1 MMEKLRLVRTAQ
13 QLKSGGQNIQDNEL
27 SLSIS
32 KLPPTDKLNLT
43 ALVPVVNEG
52 VTEAATIQDIVDLLD
67 GGAPGDIKLDPS
79 ANNLLSNSN
88 AGLMLDRYKAPC
100 VGITGTYVSTSA
112 GPDFTKDNAFSETG
126 GIWRVKNTLMLSRVP
141 STANGAVI
149 VDITLGKIPC
159 DSSGIPLQYT
169 LSVGTTSKKVSG
181 VWRQHSVMILAIF
194 GAPIKLMDVVSGV
207 LEDYKEGVAWGVS
220 VKYTFG
226 DMAPSVP

>member
-1 MMEKLRLVRTAQ
+1 
-13 QLKSGGQNIQDNEL
+13 
-27 SLSIS
+27 
-32 KLPPTDKLNLT
+32 
-43 ALVPVVNEG
+43 
-52 VTEAATIQDIVDLLD
+52 
-67 GGAPGDIKLDPS
+67 
-79 ANNLLSNSN
+79 
-88 AGLMLDRYKAPC
+88 MLDRYKAPC
-100 VGITGTYVSTSA
+100 VGITGTYVSTGA

-169 LSVGTTSKKVSG
+169 LSVGTTSKKVGG
-181 VWRQHSVMILAIF
+181 VWRQHSVMILAIV
-194 GAPIKLMDVVSGV
+194 GAPIKLMDIVSGV

>member
-1 MMEKLRLVRTAQ
+1 MEKLKLVHTAQ
-13 QLKSGGQNIQDNEL
+13 QLKSDSLSIQGDEL
-27 SLSIS
+27 LLSIS

-43 ALVPVVNEG
+43 ALVPVVNNG
-52 VTEAATIQDIVDLLD
+52 VTEAATIKDIVDLLG

-79 ANNLLSNSN
+79 ANNLLSKGD
-88 AGLMLDRYKAPC
+88 AGLLLDRYKAPC
-100 VGITGTYVSTSA
+100 VGITGTYVSTGA
-112 GPDFTKDNAFSETG
+112 GPDFTQDNAFSETG
-126 GIWRVKNTLMLSRVP
+126 GVWRVKNTLMLSRVP

-169 LSVGTTSKKVSG
+169 LSVGTTSKKVGG
-181 VWRQHSVMILAIF
+181 VWRQHSVMILAIV
-194 GAPIKLMDVVSGV
+194 GAPIKLMDISSGV
-207 LEDYKEGVAWGVS
+207 LEDYKEGAAWSVS